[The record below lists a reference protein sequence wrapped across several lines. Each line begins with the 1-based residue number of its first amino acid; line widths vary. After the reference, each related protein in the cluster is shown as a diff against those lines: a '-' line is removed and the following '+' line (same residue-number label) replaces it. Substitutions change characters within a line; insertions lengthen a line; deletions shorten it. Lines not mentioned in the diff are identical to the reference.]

1 MSGTSLDGIDI
12 CYCSFSIS
20 EEKRWSFKIY
30 NAETINIHDGLK
42 QKLTNAI
49 NFNGLDLAL
58 LNNELGNFIGHSIN
72 TFINQNKLSKSE
84 IDFISSHG
92 HTIFH
97 QPENN
102 LTLQI
107 GNGANIS
114 ANTILPVINDFRTID
129 VAMSGHGA
137 PLVPIGDE
145 FLFSEY
151 DYCLNLG
158 GITNISFKKDKRLAF
173 DICPNNIVLNFLAN
187 KLNLEYDNN
196 GRIAKS
202 GNLNESL
209 LKELNLLNYYN
220 EPYPKSL
227 GIEWIQSY
235 IFPILSKFKIPID
248 DQLRTFCEH
257 IAIQISKHLS
267 PNSQVLITG
276 GGAYNKFLI
285 ERIKELNSCQI
296 IIPDKQFIDFKE
308 ALIFGFLGVLRWR
321 KEINILSSVTGASN
335 DTISGCIYYPV

>member
-1 MSGTSLDGIDI
+1 MNSYNVIGVMSGTSLDGLDI
-12 CYCSFSIS
+12 CYCSFNFSK
-20 EEKRWSFKIY
+20 EKIWNFKIN
-30 NAETINIHDGLK
+30 NAETVEIPNSLK

-49 NFNGLDLAL
+49 NYSALDIAL
-58 LNNELGNFIGHSIN
+58 LNNELGNYIGDSVN
-72 TFINQNKLSKSE
+72 TFINKNNLNKSL
-84 IDFISSHG
+84 INFIASHG

-97 QPENN
+97 QPEKK

-114 ANTILPVINDFRTID
+114 AYTKLPVINDFRTID

-209 LKELNLLNYYN
+209 LNELNLLNYYN

-227 GIEWIQSY
+227 GIEWIQSC
-235 IFPILSKFKIPID
+235 IFPILSKFKIPIA

-296 IIPDKQFIDFKE
+296 IIPDKQLIDFKE
-308 ALIFGFLGVLRWR
+308 ALIFGFLG
-321 KEINILSSVTGASN
+321 
-335 DTISGCIYYPV
+335 